1 MTEEAPLDMVRA
13 MLTQGEIA
21 RIATISPRGNPTLAP
36 FWFFFDGTRIG
47 IRTLENA
54 TVRNVRRNPAVSCL
68 VDFGARYAD
77 LRGAVVQGRA
87 QVVAAEEAPESL
99 AAGYDR
105 KYSEYRREMRTLGD
119 RHQSSPRTRAF
130 LVIVPE
136 RVQWFVLGGSLW
148 GRAVFPVS

>member
-21 RIATISPRGNPTLAP
+21 RIATVSPRGNPTLAP

-47 IRTLENA
+47 IRTLENV

-68 VDFGARYAD
+68 IDFGARYAD
-77 LRGAVVQGRA
+77 LRGAVVRGRA
-87 QVVAAEEAPESL
+87 EVLAPEEAPEGL

-105 KYSEYRREMRTLGD
+105 KYSEYRREMRAIGD
-119 RHQSSPRTRAF
+119 RHQSSPRPRAF

-136 RVQWFVLGGSLW
+136 RAQWFVLGGSLW
-148 GRAVFPVS
+148 GRAAFPVP